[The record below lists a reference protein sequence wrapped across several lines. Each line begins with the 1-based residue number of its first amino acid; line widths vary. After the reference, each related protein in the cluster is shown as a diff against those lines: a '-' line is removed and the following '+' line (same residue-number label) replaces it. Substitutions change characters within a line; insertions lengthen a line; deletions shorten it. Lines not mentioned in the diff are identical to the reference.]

1 MVRNSQPMSPPLSA
15 QPTGIHSL
23 TIPDAREV
31 SFLRFSPRPLPHDS
45 TKKTRSN
52 EERIIFFFFPN
63 NGLVEFSLPSLL
75 VEIRGSLY
83 CLGALVR
90 ICGDS
95 FVLQCSMRGENTD
108 GRREVQLGPHTIQT
122 HGVRLARNHLHDW
135 VVLILLAAVVIAL
148 HFAPPFSRFVGK
160 GMMTYVSYPV
170 KQSTVPA
177 WGVLYSV
184 LITAVVTTVVKNAVG
199 RPRPDFFWRCFP
211 DGKQLYDQVTGGVI
225 CHGEK
230 SFLKDGRKSFPSG
243 HTSWSFAGLGF
254 LSLYLSGKI
263 KVFDCQGHVAKLCI
277 MILPL
282 LIASLVGISRID
294 DYRHHWEDVFAG
306 SLLGFIMAMLCYL
319 HFFPPPYHHQGW
331 GPYAYFHM
339 LEELQVANS
348 HNAESQQS
356 VCGHHVELSTQHN
369 SRTSRND
376 LEAGRVVLNNTALAQ
391 YKYVK

>member
-1 MVRNSQPMSPPLSA
+1 MATIATPLHLHEC
-15 QPTGIHSL
+15 QFDHI
-23 TIPDAREV
+23 EV
-31 SFLRFSPRPLPHDS
+31 S
-45 TKKTRSN
+45 
-52 EERIIFFFFPN
+52 
-63 NGLVEFSLPSLL
+63 
-75 VEIRGSLY
+75 
-83 CLGALVR
+83 
-90 ICGDS
+90 
-95 FVLQCSMRGENTD
+95 QD

-160 GMMTYVSYPV
+160 DMMTYVSYPV

-177 WGVLYSV
+177 WGVPIISIVCPVIIFLSVYIARRDVYDLHHATLGVLYSV

-211 DGKQLYDQVTGGVI
+211 DGKQLYDQVTGDVI

-243 HTSWSFAGLGF
+243 HTSWSFAGLVF

-263 KVFDCQGHVAKLCI
+263 KVFDRQGHVAKLCI

-306 SLLGFIMAMLCYL
+306 GLLGFIMAMLCYL

-356 VCGHHVELSTQHN
+356 VCGHHVELSRQHN

-376 LEAGRVVLNNTALAQ
+376 LEAGRV
-391 YKYVK
+391 

>member
-1 MVRNSQPMSPPLSA
+1 
-15 QPTGIHSL
+15 
-23 TIPDAREV
+23 
-31 SFLRFSPRPLPHDS
+31 
-45 TKKTRSN
+45 
-52 EERIIFFFFPN
+52 
-63 NGLVEFSLPSLL
+63 
-75 VEIRGSLY
+75 
-83 CLGALVR
+83 
-90 ICGDS
+90 
-95 FVLQCSMRGENTD
+95 MRGENTD

-160 GMMTYVSYPV
+160 G
-170 KQSTVPA
+170 
-177 WGVLYSV
+177 VLYSV

-211 DGKQLYDQVTGGVI
+211 DGKQLYDQVTGDVI

-263 KVFDCQGHVAKLCI
+263 KVFDRQGHVAKLCI

-306 SLLGFIMAMLCYL
+306 GLL
-319 HFFPPPYHHQGW
+319 GW

-356 VCGHHVELSTQHN
+356 VCGHHVELSRQHN

-376 LEAGRVVLNNTALAQ
+376 LEAGRV
-391 YKYVK
+391 

>member
-1 MVRNSQPMSPPLSA
+1 
-15 QPTGIHSL
+15 
-23 TIPDAREV
+23 
-31 SFLRFSPRPLPHDS
+31 
-45 TKKTRSN
+45 
-52 EERIIFFFFPN
+52 
-63 NGLVEFSLPSLL
+63 
-75 VEIRGSLY
+75 
-83 CLGALVR
+83 
-90 ICGDS
+90 
-95 FVLQCSMRGENTD
+95 MRGENTD

-160 GMMTYVSYPV
+160 DMMTYVSYPV

-177 WGVLYSV
+177 WGVPIISIVCPVIIFLSVYIARRDVYDLHHATLGVLYSV

-211 DGKQLYDQVTGGVI
+211 DGKQLYDQVTGDVI

-263 KVFDCQGHVAKLCI
+263 KVFDRQGHVAKLCI

-306 SLLGFIMAMLCYL
+306 GLLGFIMAMLCYL
-319 HFFPPPYHHQGW
+319 HFFPPPYHHQGFS
-331 GPYAYFHM
+331 AF
-339 LEELQVANS
+339 
-348 HNAESQQS
+348 
-356 VCGHHVELSTQHN
+356 LSKFVHQGMV
-369 SRTSRND
+369 S
-376 LEAGRVVLNNTALAQ
+376 LFLKQ
-391 YKYVK
+391 I